1 VSALEA
7 TEALRPAVRMENG
20 RSVQLRLVEQVA
32 EWAEQERLELVL
44 DLIEEW
50 ADLQTERLV
59 REVLGRPVGWY
70 RLDRGF
76 HGSPV

>member
-1 VSALEA
+1 MSALEA

-32 EWAEQERLELVL
+32 EWA
-44 DLIEEW
+44 
-50 ADLQTERLV
+50 DLQTERLV